1 MKSIPGRR
9 RTGERLCPT
18 GYSSTARSY
27 RTDGGFGADSS
38 GFARRRSTIAPNRA
52 GVRKGGGDADH
63 VAREA
68 LSRIVVGFE

>member
-18 GYSSTARSY
+18 GCSSTARSY
-27 RTDGGFGADSS
+27 RTDGGFGADSNR
-38 GFARRRSTIAPNRA
+38 FARRRSTIAPNRA
-52 GVRKGGGDADH
+52 GVRGAGMPITLPG
-63 VAREA
+63 EA